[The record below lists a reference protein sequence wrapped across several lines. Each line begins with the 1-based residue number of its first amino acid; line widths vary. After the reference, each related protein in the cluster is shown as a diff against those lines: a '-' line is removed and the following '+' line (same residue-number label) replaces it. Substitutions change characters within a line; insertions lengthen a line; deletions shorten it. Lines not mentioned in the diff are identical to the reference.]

1 MSRGFLV
8 SDYVADVRVR
18 AWGLGFE
25 EVFSEMS
32 KGMWSVMFGEAR
44 IPALDKWNIEV
55 TGADMEDLL
64 VAFLNEQLA
73 LFDMEGLAVADIE
86 RIDIRPVKLG
96 PGREGEEVLLDAAV
110 SGAHVSQVQARVNLH
125 IKAATFHGL
134 RLTPTEAWI
143 TFDV

>member
-8 SDYVADVRVR
+8 SDHVADVRVR

-86 RIDIRPVKLG
+86 RIDIRPVKIG

-110 SGAHVSQVQARVNLH
+110 SGAHVSQVQAR
-125 IKAATFHGL
+125 
-134 RLTPTEAWI
+134 LTST
-143 TFDV
+143 

>member
-8 SDYVADVRVR
+8 SDHVADVRVR

-64 VAFLNEQLA
+64 VPQRAT
-73 LFDMEGLAVADIE
+73 GLV
-86 RIDIRPVKLG
+86 
-96 PGREGEEVLLDAAV
+96 
-110 SGAHVSQVQARVNLH
+110 
-125 IKAATFHGL
+125 
-134 RLTPTEAWI
+134 
-143 TFDV
+143 